1 VLASPPMV
9 LLALVLLDG
18 PAASQPGTAICQI
31 GVQHVELQAAPIGE
45 LPTVCISPGQATTLS
60 FDTDFVQESLTVEGR
75 EKFTKVDV
83 GQSTL
88 KLVPSEMLV
97 PGERLKVTVRF
108 RDNDS
113 PAGAAMTLVVH
124 AIQAATHVEIHREK
138 RTVES
143 CQRELKEKEAA
154 LQQCRAD
161 NERLHD
167 ERSGPGGII
176 GLRAS
181 GVMDGKGVSARA
193 INKSIA
199 QATRNAFTVSSA
211 TAFRSAA
218 RVAVEVILEL
228 PENAPAWKPEGAAL
242 TLQGGKGIE
251 LKVVTL
257 WPSKPLSPAVIGGS
271 VIVEAETSAAVK
283 TGTFTL
289 KLWDASGMRTV
300 TISGIKFP

>member
-1 VLASPPMV
+1 MV
-9 LLALVLLDG
+9 LLALVLMDG
-18 PAASQPGTAICQI
+18 PAGSQPGTATCQT
-31 GVQHVELQAAPIGE
+31 GVQHVELQAAPMGE

-88 KLVPSEMLV
+88 KLVPSERLV

-108 RDNDS
+108 RDNDA

-124 AIQAATHVEIHREK
+124 AIQAATHVEVHREK

-161 NERLHD
+161 NGRLRD
-167 ERSGPGGII
+167 ERGGPGGII
-176 GLRAS
+176 GLRTAK
-181 GVMDGKGVSARA
+181 VMDRKGVSSHE
-193 INKSIA
+193 ITESIT
-199 QATRNAFTVSSA
+199 QAAKNAFTVTSA
-211 TAFRSAA
+211 TAFRSSA
-218 RVAVEVILEL
+218 RVAVEVFLEV
-228 PENAPAWKPEGAAL
+228 PENALAWKPEGATL
-242 TLQGGKGIE
+242 TLQGGKRSE
-251 LKVVTL
+251 LNVVAL
-257 WPSKPLSPAVIGGS
+257 WPTEPLAPSVIGSS
-271 VIVEAETSAAVK
+271 VSVEAETSATVE

-289 KLWDASGMRTV
+289 KLWDASGTRTV
-300 TISGIKFP
+300 IISGIKFP